1 MGRKKKPESEKV
13 SKPGV
18 SLTPECREI
27 LRRVL
32 DYELNVHR
40 NEFSHS
46 KIVQKCVRVAWEKHY
61 QPMCVEFENMAE
73 LALLNKGKRHPHL
86 TLGGG
91 VQNILDPSD
100 GGSSTRTETRWKTK
114 RRQKS
119 SK

>member
-32 DYELNVHR
+32 DYELNVHS
-40 NEFSHS
+40 NQFSHS

-61 QPMCVEFENMAE
+61 QPLCVEFEKTAG
-73 LALLNKGKRHPHL
+73 LALIAEGNPYPHL

-91 VQNILDPSD
+91 VQNILEPSD
-100 GGSSTRTETRWKTK
+100 GGLPPRTETRYQAK
-114 RRQKS
+114 RRGNS

>member
-40 NEFSHS
+40 NQFNYS
-46 KIVQKCVRVAWEKHY
+46 KIVQKCLRLAWEKHY
-61 QPMCVEFENMAE
+61 EPLCVQFERDSDVAMFSEGNI
-73 LALLNKGKRHPHL
+73 RPRL
-86 TLGGG
+86 TLGGD
-91 VQNILDPSD
+91 VIEPPETLDS
-100 GGSSTRTETRWKTK
+100 GSSPRKKIKYQTK
-114 RRQKS
+114 RQANS